1 MTARRRDSRRGVKL
15 RPGGQ
20 IEMSRVFHALGDP
33 TRRALLDRLAAGPV
47 SISQLAA
54 PLSITLT
61 AVSQHLRILERSGL
75 AQTEKVGRVRTC
87 HIHPAGFDALEEWI
101 RHHRAAWEDRLDRLA
116 GFLEESEDQDPEPA
130 PEPFLG

>member
-1 MTARRRDSRRGVKL
+1 MHGGSMLENNLRR
-15 RPGGQ
+15 GGQ
-20 IEMSRVFHALGDP
+20 IEVARVFHALGDP

-47 SISQLAA
+47 SISALAA

-87 HIHPAGFDALEEWI
+87 RIHPAGFDALDEWI
-101 RHHRAAWEDRLDRLA
+101 RHHRATWENRLDRLA
-116 GFLEESEDQDPEPA
+116 DFLEESEE